1 VKRRL
6 LKYNPTFR
14 SIINKIQALIWK
26 ASLKMKKNFLN
37 QLVINLQS
45 LWSILLIS
53 WACLPLEQIFQ
64 KKLNLRIK
72 SSKKRKMKR
81 KIHQKKWLLSKWKVI
96 AMRKWSYLIYKL
108 IVKNNCKKMII
119 LTEKI
124 RKAQKKKVQ
133 KKKSLKKI
141 NKISMKNL
149 SLKWNS
155 K

>member
-1 VKRRL
+1 MKRRL
-6 LKYNPTFR
+6 LNYNPIFR

-26 ASLKMKKNFLN
+26 ASLKMKKNFLS

-53 WACLPLEQIFQ
+53 WACLRLEQIFQ

-96 AMRKWSYLIYKL
+96 AMRKWWYLIYKL
-108 IVKNNCKKMII
+108 IVKNNCKKMIF

-149 SLKWNS
+149 RLKWNS

>member
-6 LKYNPTFR
+6 LNYNPIFR

-26 ASLKMKKNFLN
+26 ASLKMKKNFLS
-37 QLVINLQS
+37 QVVINLQS

-108 IVKNNCKKMII
+108 IVKNNCKKMIF

-124 RKAQKKKVQ
+124 RKAQKKKMQ

-149 SLKWNS
+149 NLKCNS